1 MRNILKLRQTL
12 HDNAEL
18 SGNEKNTNLIIN
30 DFLNNLNYHKIIRN
44 IGGYGIAVLFKGN
57 NNGKRIMVRADID
70 GLNIKEGD
78 RSFHI
83 DADMTGI
90 LPYYVDWQNVS
101 RKHLRNEEKYYYC
114 FNRQKRQD
122 KVQKLSST
130 TPT

>member
-57 NNGKRIMVRADID
+57 NNGKRIMVRADI
-70 GLNIKEGD
+70 
-78 RSFHI
+78 
-83 DADMTGI
+83 
-90 LPYYVDWQNVS
+90 
-101 RKHLRNEEKYYYC
+101 
-114 FNRQKRQD
+114 
-122 KVQKLSST
+122 
-130 TPT
+130 